1 MSERSIKELIETAL
15 NGLDS
20 VSNVNTIVGK
30 PVETQTGTV
39 IIPVSKIN
47 LGFGVGGSDFS
58 GKEIDNKQLFGGG
71 GGGGVTI
78 EPVAFLVVSNTGD
91 IKLLN
96 MQSNSPNPMEL
107 IAPATELASAIF
119 GRKSKK
125 DKKDTNS

>member
-1 MSERSIKELIETAL
+1 MAEKSIKELIETAL
-15 NGLDS
+15 SGLDS

-30 PVETQTGTV
+30 PVETQNGTV
-39 IIPVSKIN
+39 IIPVSRIN

-58 GKEIDNKQLFGGG
+58 GKQLDSKQHFGGG

-78 EPVAFLVVSNTGD
+78 EPVAFLVISNSGD

-96 MQSNSPNPMEL
+96 MQSNMPKPMEI
-107 IAPATELASAIF
+107 IAPATELAAAIF

-125 DKKDTNS
+125 DKKDSD